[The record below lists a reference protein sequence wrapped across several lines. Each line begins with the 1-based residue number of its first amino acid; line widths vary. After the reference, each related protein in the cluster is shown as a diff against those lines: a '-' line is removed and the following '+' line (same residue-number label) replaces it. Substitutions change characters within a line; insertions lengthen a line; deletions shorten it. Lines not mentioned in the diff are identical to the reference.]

1 MYQLSDIH
9 SATHTLCFQGAFSR
23 LDPSGEFS
31 KHMLS
36 QVPLGRMGEV
46 EEHSNLA
53 CYLLSDYASWVNGAV
68 VTFDGGNLPYMSG
81 MFNPLSKVGVENPS

>member
-1 MYQLSDIH
+1 
-9 SATHTLCFQGAFSR
+9 
-23 LDPSGEFS
+23 
-31 KHMLS
+31 MLS
-36 QVPLGRMGEV
+36 QIPVGRLGEV

-81 MFNPLSKVGVENPS
+81 MFNTLSKVGVAESAVFSCDVYYNLCVL